1 MHSWTGNL
9 VTNKNFEH
17 FWLNE
22 GWTVFLERKVGA
34 SLIKDPVEAK
44 KSRDF
49 QSLLGLQEL
58 NETVSVLAVLPYTK
72 MYLINLYIFR
82 VGMTNHHATLYS
94 LYSFRNK

>member
-34 SLIKDPVEAK
+34 SLIENPDEAK
-44 KSRDF
+44 KNRDF
-49 QSLLGLQEL
+49 ESLLGLQEL
-58 NETVSVLAVLPYTK
+58 TETVSVSNMHSIPIWQALKLK
-72 MYLINLYIFR
+72 SN
-82 VGMTNHHATLYS
+82 
-94 LYSFRNK
+94 